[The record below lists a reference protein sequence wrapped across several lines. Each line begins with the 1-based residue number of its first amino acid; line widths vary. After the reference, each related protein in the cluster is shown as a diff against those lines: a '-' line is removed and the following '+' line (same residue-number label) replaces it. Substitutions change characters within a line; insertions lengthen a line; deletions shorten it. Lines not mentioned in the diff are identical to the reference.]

1 MGIFERS
8 GHRHLC
14 AFILLLVAE
23 EGGYGRRIYQ
33 RLVEAFPGF
42 RRDSSTVYR
51 CLNALVRDG
60 ALAFSWVMPKQG
72 EPQKEYRLTKS
83 GYADLEEWERDIA
96 VRKRH
101 FDTFLERCRAL
112 RAGGGWYTAGE
123 ETERPDAAARED
135 EGSGGT
141 PGQKDKEE

>member
-72 EPQKEYRLTKS
+72 EPQKEYRLTEF
-83 GYADLEEWERDIA
+83 GYADLEKWERDIS

-112 RAGGGWYTAGE
+112 RAGGGWYAAGE
-123 ETERPDAAARED
+123 ETERSDAAARED
-135 EGSGGT
+135 ERSGGT

>member
-1 MGIFERS
+1 MQTGTSKGEGNGVGILERS

-23 EGGYGRRIYQ
+23 EGGYGRRLCQ
-33 RLVEAFPGF
+33 RLAEVFPGF

-60 ALAFSWVMPKQG
+60 ALVFSWVIPEQG
-72 EPQKEYRLTKS
+72 EPQKKYRLTES
-83 GYADLEEWERDIA
+83 GYANLEEWERDTA
-96 VRKRH
+96 VRKQH

-112 RAGGGWYTAGE
+112 RAGGGWDAVE
-123 ETERPDAAARED
+123 EEAERRDTAARE
-135 EGSGGT
+135 
-141 PGQKDKEE
+141 

>member
-33 RLVEAFPGF
+33 RLAEAFPGF

-60 ALAFSWVMPKQG
+60 ALAFSWVIPERG
-72 EPQKEYRLTKS
+72 EPQKEYRLTGS
-83 GYADLEEWERDIA
+83 GYADLKEWERDITG
-96 VRKRH
+96 RKRH
-101 FDTFLERCRAL
+101 FDTFLERCHTL
-112 RAGGGWYTAGE
+112 RAGGGWDAAVE
-123 ETERPDAAARED
+123 ETEPQDTAARE
-135 EGSGGT
+135 
-141 PGQKDKEE
+141 

>member
-1 MGIFERS
+1 MGILERS
-8 GHRHLC
+8 EHRHLC

-23 EGGYGRRIYQ
+23 EGGYGRRLCQ
-33 RLVEAFPGF
+33 RLAEAFPGF
-42 RRDSSTVYR
+42 KRDSSTVYR

-60 ALAFSWVMPKQG
+60 ALAFSWVIPEQG
-72 EPQKEYRLTKS
+72 EPQKEYRLTES

-112 RAGGGWYTAGE
+112 RAGGGRDAAVE
-123 ETERPDAAARED
+123 ETERQDMAARE
-135 EGSGGT
+135 
-141 PGQKDKEE
+141 